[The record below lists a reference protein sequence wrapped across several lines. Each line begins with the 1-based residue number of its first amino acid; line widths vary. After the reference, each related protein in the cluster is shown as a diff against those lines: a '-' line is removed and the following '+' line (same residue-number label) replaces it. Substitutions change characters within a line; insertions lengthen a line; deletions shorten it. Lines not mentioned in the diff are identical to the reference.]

1 MDPAFSWSRANHV
14 RLPWQASRSREDLA
28 VKELITHWLRKREDE
43 SAACGAS
50 GDLSYSSAPDLWMV
64 NCKRC
69 LSCVSSDVVEGD
81 KA

>member
-43 SAACGAS
+43 FFYGNEENEHHFSMLHKFKKTRALA
-50 GDLSYSSAPDLWMV
+50 
-64 NCKRC
+64 
-69 LSCVSSDVVEGD
+69 
-81 KA
+81 